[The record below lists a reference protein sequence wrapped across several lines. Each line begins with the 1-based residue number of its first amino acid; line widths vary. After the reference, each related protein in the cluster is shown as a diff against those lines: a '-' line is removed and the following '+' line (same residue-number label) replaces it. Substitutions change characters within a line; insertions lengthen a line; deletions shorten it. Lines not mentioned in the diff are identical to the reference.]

1 MNIEKKLSKMYG
13 DTNDLGIL
21 NNYNCHVLLDISEP
35 LMFVLNELNNYYLAY
50 TLQNRTL
57 LLNNDTKADIVEV
70 LIVNTSF
77 TVIKSLLKGEMDIK
91 DALSC
96 DDMYRVGKIG
106 DKVFPKKY
114 VGNINEVEDRVP
126 EFGVRFDSTVPN
138 KINLKKVLHMIES
151 EAKIYEPFSINEKKV
166 YTEDIQIEASKKWKK
181 HHKRWMESYLKDNY
195 LKKIY
200 GDRIEEKNEV
210 HY

>member
-13 DTNDLGIL
+13 DINDLGVS
-21 NNYNCHVLLDISEP
+21 NSYNGHVLLDISEP

-77 TVIKSLLKGEMDIK
+77 PMIKKLLEGELDIK
-91 DALSC
+91 KALSSDC
-96 DDMYRVGKIG
+96 MYRIGKIG

-114 VGNINEVEDRVP
+114 VSHINEVEDRVP
-126 EFGVRFDSTVPN
+126 EYGVRLDGAVPN
-138 KINLKKVLHMIES
+138 KINLMKVLHMIES
-151 EAKIYEPFSINEKKV
+151 SAKVYEPFSINEKKV
-166 YTEDIQIEASKKWKK
+166 YTDNTRIEPSKKEKQSYNYLN
-181 HHKRWMESYLKDNY
+181 ESDLKEYY

>member
-1 MNIEKKLSKMYG
+1 MYEN
-13 DTNDLGIL
+13 TNDWGVS
-21 NNYNCHVLLDISEP
+21 NSYNGHVLLDISEP

-77 TVIKSLLKGEMDIK
+77 HMIKMLLQGELDIK
-91 DALSC
+91 EALSSDC
-96 DDMYRVGKIG
+96 MYRVGKVG
-106 DKVFPKKY
+106 DKVFPEKS
-114 VGNINEVEDRVP
+114 VRHINEVEDRVP
-126 EFGVRFDSTVPN
+126 EYGVRLDSTVPN
-138 KINLKKVLHMIES
+138 KVDLMKVLHMIES
-151 EAKIYEPFSINEKKV
+151 SAEVYEPFSIKEKKV
-166 YTEDIQIEASKKWKK
+166 YRDNTRIETSKKEKK
-181 HHKRWMESYLKDNY
+181 YNYLNASDLKEYY

-200 GDRIEEKNEV
+200 GDRIEEKDEV